1 MEPQDDPERR
11 IRELEQP
18 LADTARASELG
29 GTQPPGGYTYPS
41 GPSGPSGP
49 SAPSGPSGPSGP
61 YSPPW
66 AAGGPIPPPPPPLSY
81 GGPFPGT
88 SPRPPSGNRVWW
100 ILAAVL
106 VIGVVVLVGGIAAF
120 AAHRF
125 SRAGSVSLSPPPSIS
140 RGNTLPRTLPRQ
152 TPSSPVPS
160 STGTQTPSAAP
171 GPSTP
176 PPGGNLSVAGIN
188 ENQTIACNE
197 STVSVSGVSNTVVIT
212 GHCTSLTVSGVQNSI
227 TVDSVDTID
236 VSGFNNQVTYHS
248 GSPKISKSGE
258 GNVVQQG

>member
-1 MEPQDDPERR
+1 MNAEDDPERR

-41 GPSGPSGP
+41 GPSGPYGP
-49 SAPSGPSGPSGP
+49 PGPAGP
-61 YSPPW
+61 YDPPW
-66 AAGGPIPPPPPPLSY
+66 AAGPPGPPPPPPLSY
-81 GGPFPGT
+81 GGPFLGT

-106 VIGVVVLVGGIAAF
+106 VIGVLVLVGGIAAF

-125 SRAGSVSLSPPPSIS
+125 SRAGSITLSPASQH
-140 RGNTLPRTLPRQ
+140 LPGQYIAQ
-152 TPSSPVPS
+152 TNPKQSGPLQPL
-160 STGTQTPSAAP
+160 GLKRLAP
-171 GPSTP
+171 GHRRHPA
-176 PPGGNLSVAGIN
+176 GGNLSVAGIN
-188 ENQTIACNE
+188 ENQTIACND
-197 STVSVSGVSNTVVIT
+197 SIVSVSGVSNTVVIT

-227 TVDSVDTID
+227 TVDAVDTIEA
-236 VSGFNNQVTYHS
+236 SGFNNQVTYHS

-258 GNVVQQG
+258 SNVVQQG